1 MEIII
6 GILLILSFFGLAFY
20 AIKGGNLFMGI
31 LIIATIW
38 LILPL
43 IGNFCVR
50 HGWVFDKSFY
60 EANKALVDT
69 SFKDALK
76 LVYQSGP
83 ESWGATLV
91 NVVFGAWFG
100 RVILQTGIASTL
112 IKKTTEMGGDRPA
125 ITCILLSIVTT
136 AIFTSLFGA
145 GAVVAIGVIILP
157 ILISLGIPKK
167 CAIVSYTLSIGA
179 GMFINPVLNSQ
190 YSGFFPGWTINEHLA
205 WGFTMMGIQVLFTIV
220 VVLFFTR
227 KKRISQA
234 WAAEAPQRKKLD
246 FAPTP
251 ALIAPILPVVLNLL
265 GAPIILGFI
274 IAGFYALL
282 VCGKLKSFKGAC
294 RTLNKDFFDG
304 VVDAAPLVG
313 FLLVLPMFN
322 KAATLCSPYFN
333 AVLGSIIPKN
343 SLVLIIIF
351 ACLAPLG
358 LFRGHF
364 TLFGCGAALLG
375 ILMGFG
381 TLPIEFLA
389 ALFIIPSTVMNVSCC
404 ITQSWIAWGIGYTKV
419 PTKEYLKTSIICGWS
434 LCVIMELVTYFCFYR

>member
-1 MEIII
+1 
-6 GILLILSFFGLAFY
+6 
-20 AIKGGNLFMGI
+20 
-31 LIIATIW
+31 
-38 LILPL
+38 
-43 IGNFCVR
+43 
-50 HGWVFDKSFY
+50 
-60 EANKALVDT
+60 
-69 SFKDALK
+69 
-76 LVYQSGP
+76 
-83 ESWGATLV
+83 
-91 NVVFGAWFG
+91 
-100 RVILQTGIASTL
+100 
-112 IKKTTEMGGDRPA
+112 MGGDRPA

-313 FLLVLPMFN
+313 F
-322 KAATLCSPYFN
+322 Y
-333 AVLGSIIPKN
+333 
-343 SLVLIIIF
+343 
-351 ACLAPLG
+351 
-358 LFRGHF
+358 
-364 TLFGCGAALLG
+364 
-375 ILMGFG
+375 
-381 TLPIEFLA
+381 
-389 ALFIIPSTVMNVSCC
+389 
-404 ITQSWIAWGIGYTKV
+404 
-419 PTKEYLKTSIICGWS
+419 
-434 LCVIMELVTYFCFYR
+434 

>member
-234 WAAEAPQRKKLD
+234 WAAEAPQRKL
-246 FAPTP
+246 
-251 ALIAPILPVVLNLL
+251 ILPLHLL
-265 GAPIILGFI
+265 
-274 IAGFYALL
+274 
-282 VCGKLKSFKGAC
+282 
-294 RTLNKDFFDG
+294 
-304 VVDAAPLVG
+304 
-313 FLLVLPMFN
+313 
-322 KAATLCSPYFN
+322 
-333 AVLGSIIPKN
+333 
-343 SLVLIIIF
+343 
-351 ACLAPLG
+351 
-358 LFRGHF
+358 
-364 TLFGCGAALLG
+364 
-375 ILMGFG
+375 
-381 TLPIEFLA
+381 
-389 ALFIIPSTVMNVSCC
+389 
-404 ITQSWIAWGIGYTKV
+404 
-419 PTKEYLKTSIICGWS
+419 
-434 LCVIMELVTYFCFYR
+434 

>member
-1 MEIII
+1 MD
-6 GILLILSFFGLAFY
+6 
-20 AIKGGNLFMGI
+20 N
-31 LIIATIW
+31 
-38 LILPL
+38 
-43 IGNFCVR
+43 N
-50 HGWVFDKSFY
+50 D
-60 EANKALVDT
+60 N
-69 SFKDALK
+69 
-76 LVYQSGP
+76 
-83 ESWGATLV
+83 
-91 NVVFGAWFG
+91 
-100 RVILQTGIASTL
+100 
-112 IKKTTEMGGDRPA
+112 
-125 ITCILLSIVTT
+125 
-136 AIFTSLFGA
+136 
-145 GAVVAIGVIILP
+145 
-157 ILISLGIPKK
+157 
-167 CAIVSYTLSIGA
+167 
-179 GMFINPVLNSQ
+179 
-190 YSGFFPGWTINEHLA
+190 LA
-205 WGFTMMGIQVLFTIV
+205 WGFTMMGIQVLFTLCV
-220 VVLFFTR
+220 VIFFTR

-274 IAGFYALL
+274 IAGFYALA

-294 RTLNKDFFDG
+294 RILNKDFFDG

-343 SLVLIIIF
+343 PLVLIIIF

-358 LFRGHF
+358 LFRGPF

-375 ILMGFG
+375 ILLGFG
-381 TLPIEFLA
+381 TLPVEFLA

>member
-6 GILLILSFFGLAFY
+6 GILLILSFFGLAYY

-38 LILPL
+38 LVLPL

-50 HGWVFDKSFY
+50 QGWVFDKSFY
-60 EANKALVDT
+60 ETNKELVDK
-69 SFKDALK
+69 SFKDALD
-76 LVYQSGP
+76 LVYQKGP

-190 YSGFFPGWTINEHLA
+190 YSGFFHGWTINDNLA
-205 WGFTMMGIQVLFTIV
+205 WGFTMMGIQVLFTLCV
-220 VVLFFTR
+220 VIFFTR

-274 IAGFYALL
+274 IAGFYALA

-294 RTLNKDFFDG
+294 RILNKDFFDG

-343 SLVLIIIF
+343 PLVLIIIF

-358 LFRGHF
+358 LFRGPF

-375 ILMGFG
+375 ILLGFG
-381 TLPIEFLA
+381 TLPVEFLA

-419 PTKEYLKTSIICGWS
+419 PTKDYLKTSIICGWS

>member
-6 GILLILSFFGLAFY
+6 GILLILSFFGLAYY

-38 LILPL
+38 LVLPL

-50 HGWVFDKSFY
+50 QGWVFDKSFY
-60 EANKALVDT
+60 ETNKELVDK
-69 SFKDALK
+69 SFKDALD
-76 LVYQSGP
+76 LVYQKGP

-190 YSGFFPGWTINEHLA
+190 YSGFFPGWTINDNLA
-205 WGFTMMGIQVLFTIV
+205 WGFTMMGIQVLFTLCV
-220 VVLFFTR
+220 VIFFTR

-274 IAGFYALL
+274 IAGFYALA

-294 RTLNKDFFDG
+294 RILNKDFFDG

-343 SLVLIIIF
+343 PLVLIIIF

-358 LFRGHF
+358 LFRGPF

-375 ILMGFG
+375 ILLGFG
-381 TLPIEFLA
+381 TLPVEFLA

-419 PTKEYLKTSIICGWS
+419 PTKEYLKTSIIC
-434 LCVIMELVTYFCFYR
+434 

>member
-6 GILLILSFFGLAFY
+6 GILLILSFFGLAYY

-38 LILPL
+38 LVLPL

-50 HGWVFDKSFY
+50 QGWVFDKSFY
-60 EANKALVDT
+60 ETNKELVDK
-69 SFKDALK
+69 SFKDALD
-76 LVYQSGP
+76 LVYQKGP

-190 YSGFFPGWTINEHLA
+190 YSGFFPGWTINDNLA
-205 WGFTMMGIQVLFTIV
+205 WGFTMMGIQVLFTLCV
-220 VVLFFTR
+220 VIFFTR

-274 IAGFYALL
+274 IAGFYALA

-294 RTLNKDFFDG
+294 RILNKDFFDG

-358 LFRGHF
+358 LFRGPF

-375 ILMGFG
+375 ILLGFG
-381 TLPIEFLA
+381 TLPVEFLA

-404 ITQSWIAWGIGYTKV
+404 IT
-419 PTKEYLKTSIICGWS
+419 
-434 LCVIMELVTYFCFYR
+434 

>member
-251 ALIAPILPVVLNLL
+251 ALIAPILPVVLKLFTVFRLRNIRREERNRYKKISLWRL
-265 GAPIILGFI
+265 CQREIFRIIL
-274 IAGFYALL
+274 
-282 VCGKLKSFKGAC
+282 
-294 RTLNKDFFDG
+294 
-304 VVDAAPLVG
+304 
-313 FLLVLPMFN
+313 
-322 KAATLCSPYFN
+322 
-333 AVLGSIIPKN
+333 
-343 SLVLIIIF
+343 
-351 ACLAPLG
+351 
-358 LFRGHF
+358 FRSH
-364 TLFGCGAALLG
+364 
-375 ILMGFG
+375 
-381 TLPIEFLA
+381 
-389 ALFIIPSTVMNVSCC
+389 
-404 ITQSWIAWGIGYTKV
+404 
-419 PTKEYLKTSIICGWS
+419 
-434 LCVIMELVTYFCFYR
+434 

>member
-179 GMFINPVLNSQ
+179 GVGAKS
-190 YSGFFPGWTINEHLA
+190 SFFL
-205 WGFTMMGIQVLFTIV
+205 
-220 VVLFFTR
+220 
-227 KKRISQA
+227 
-234 WAAEAPQRKKLD
+234 
-246 FAPTP
+246 
-251 ALIAPILPVVLNLL
+251 
-265 GAPIILGFI
+265 
-274 IAGFYALL
+274 
-282 VCGKLKSFKGAC
+282 
-294 RTLNKDFFDG
+294 
-304 VVDAAPLVG
+304 
-313 FLLVLPMFN
+313 
-322 KAATLCSPYFN
+322 
-333 AVLGSIIPKN
+333 
-343 SLVLIIIF
+343 
-351 ACLAPLG
+351 
-358 LFRGHF
+358 
-364 TLFGCGAALLG
+364 
-375 ILMGFG
+375 
-381 TLPIEFLA
+381 
-389 ALFIIPSTVMNVSCC
+389 
-404 ITQSWIAWGIGYTKV
+404 
-419 PTKEYLKTSIICGWS
+419 
-434 LCVIMELVTYFCFYR
+434 